1 MSHTIRNLGKVLTIL
16 ATADVREAVL
26 HADVDAFGAP
36 RECHALV
43 SRGQDRRM
51 RQARKH
57 AEAIARAPLH
67 VIMRQARRRGYS
79 SIRHRHEER
88 LLAVL
93 HAKLNPFL

>member
-36 RECHALV
+36 SECHALV

-57 AEAIARAPLH
+57 AEAIARAPLR
-67 VIMRQARRRGYS
+67 VIARQSRQRGRS
-79 SIRHRHEER
+79 LNRHEER